1 MRSRLLNRASMAA
14 AIDAESDMPRYPEIG
29 QPG

>member
-14 AIDAESDMPRYPEIG
+14 VIDAESDIREIRPRRP
-29 QPG
+29 PG